1 MTCCPGHVHVF
12 WGKHQCRGHA
22 RRCGRPGRE
31 GGRSACSVAAGQR
44 SGGKGGQSCA
54 ARATPRWLGPSVGTG
69 DRGGCRERWLVL
81 PRQRDERTG
90 PWGRGQVHRRRARG
104 LCGQSPQRPVP
115 SDLAR
120 ARTPLSRG
128 ASMSWPQT
136 PWWLAGTVSSGQD
149 PYFNGTCED
158 LFSLWG
164 MLQTQSLALAPV
176 QTCAPTNP

>member
-1 MTCCPGHVHVF
+1 MRDGADVQGVKEGGGHVLWPRVSGPAGKEGSRVLRGPRLGGSAPP
-12 WGKHQCRGHA
+12 WG
-22 RRCGRPGRE
+22 PG
-31 GGRSACSVAAGQR
+31 
-44 SGGKGGQSCA
+44 
-54 ARATPRWLGPSVGTG
+54 T
-69 DRGGCRERWLVL
+69 RGGCRERWLVL

-115 SDLAR
+115 SDPAR

-164 MLQTQSLALAPV
+164 TLQAQSLALAPV